1 MYLAVLLGWSEKV
14 SYEGAALHNWYLP
27 RMFRQFIW
35 RHSRYRPTPS
45 PDVEAS
51 LVLGMAYATLLRTLF
66 TSRPAGVHCFDPLQ
80 TGRTFRSSPHSRL
93 PSYCVPCRVLSR
105 ATCSVTGDAAV
116 LWTVAS
122 VALHALIGYH
132 IVPASPLFAE
142 RPTSSSSG
150 REWSSDEADVM
161 SRCRRSGGAAHS
173 H

>member
-1 MYLAVLLGWSEKV
+1 MYLAALLGWSEKV

-66 TSRPAGVHCFDPLQ
+66 TSRPAGVDCFDPLQ

-105 ATCSVTGDAAV
+105 ATCSVTGDGAVMDGRFRCSARPYRIPYCPRVAAFRRTTDV
-116 LWTVAS
+116 VVVW
-122 VALHALIGYH
+122 
-132 IVPASPLFAE
+132 E
-142 RPTSSSSG
+142 RVEF
-150 REWSSDEADVM
+150 R
-161 SRCRRSGGAAHS
+161 
-173 H
+173 